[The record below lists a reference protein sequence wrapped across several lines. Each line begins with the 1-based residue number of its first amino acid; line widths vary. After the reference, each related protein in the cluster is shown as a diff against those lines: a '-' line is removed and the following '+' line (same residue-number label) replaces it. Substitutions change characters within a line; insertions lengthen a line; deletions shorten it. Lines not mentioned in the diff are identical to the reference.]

1 MVSVEPPRRLAMIMC
16 PRFAPAVFAAA
27 LLWPGLPAQADD
39 FYKGRTIDLYI
50 GTTTGGGYDGY
61 GRLVGRHIGHHIPGQ
76 PTVVIRNMPGASG
89 LALANWFYSSAAPH
103 DGSAIAI
110 LHNNMTVE
118 PVIGNKNARFDAT
131 KFNWLGSA
139 NKLVNTCVAWHT
151 VPVRTIE
158 DLRNHEWLTGG
169 TAARSS
175 TVQQANVFIVL
186 GGAKLKV
193 VKGYPS
199 STSMLLALER
209 GELEIAC
216 GIGYDSIKS
225 STGMLQAGKI
235 VPVMQLGYEKH
246 PELPNVPFIYDM
258 LLDPSMKPVLDFL
271 TIRLYVGRA
280 FATPPDVPAERIK
293 LLRTAFWATINDPA
307 LRADAE
313 KQHMEVQPVRGED
326 IQREVE
332 RLAKTP
338 RDIVAV
344 ADKVLE
350 NEINVFDAKLN
361 WIDVRGSTLTD
372 VQKKGRIIAFADRG
386 KPVKADTNGSKITI
400 AGKAA
405 KRADL
410 KAGLVCDISYLGN
423 NDQARTIA
431 CH

>member
-1 MVSVEPPRRLAMIMC
+1 MTDRASLPACLA
-16 PRFAPAVFAAA
+16 FAAA
-27 LLWPGLPAQADD
+27 LLAVAAPAQAVED
-39 FYKGRTIDLYI
+39 FYKGRSIDLYV

-61 GRLVGRHIGHHIPGQ
+61 GRLVGRFIGKHIPGQ
-76 PTVVIRNMPGASG
+76 PNVVIRNMPGASG
-89 LALANWFYSSAAPH
+89 LALANWFYSSAAPR
-103 DGSAIAI
+103 DGSALAI

-131 KFNWLGSA
+131 KFGWIGSA
-139 NKLVNTCVAWHT
+139 NKLVNTCVAWHN

-158 DLRNHEWLTGG
+158 DLRKREWLTGG

-216 GIGYDSIKS
+216 GIGWDSIKS
-225 STGMLQAGKI
+225 STGLLQTGQI
-235 VPVMQLGYEKH
+235 VPVMQLGFEKH
-246 PELPNVPFIYDM
+246 PELKDVPFIYDM
-258 LLDPSMKPVLDFL
+258 LLDPKMKDVLDYL

-280 FATPPDVPAERIK
+280 FATPPEIPADR
-293 LLRTAFWATINDPA
+293 LAALRTAFWDTINDPA
-307 LRADAE
+307 LHAE
-313 KQHMEVQPVRGED
+313 AAKQNMEFQPVRGED
-326 IQREVE
+326 IQREVA
-332 RLAKTP
+332 RLAATSK
-338 RDIVAV
+338 DIVAI

-361 WIDVRGSTLTD
+361 WIAVSASKLAA
-372 VQKKGRIIAFADRG
+372 VEKKGRVIRFEDGG
-386 KPVKADTNGSKITI
+386 KAVMADTGEAQVTI
-400 AGKAA
+400 AGKDA
-405 KRADL
+405 KSIDL

-423 NDQARTIA
+423 GDMARSVA
-431 CH
+431 CR

>member
-1 MVSVEPPRRLAMIMC
+1 MIG
-16 PRFAPAVFAAA
+16 RA
-27 LLWPGLPAQADD
+27 LLSAGLALAIVALSWAPPAHAVED
-39 FYKGRTIDLYI
+39 FYKGRSVDLYV

-61 GRLVGRHIGHHIPGQ
+61 GRLVGRFIGKHIPGQ
-76 PTVVIRNMPGASG
+76 PNVVIRNMPGASG
-89 LALANWFYSSAAPH
+89 LALANWFYSPAAPR

-131 KFNWLGSA
+131 KFGWLGSA

-158 DLRNHEWLTGG
+158 DLRKREWLVGG

-216 GIGYDSIKS
+216 GIGWDSIKS
-225 STGMLQAGKI
+225 STGLLQTGQI
-235 VPVMQLGYEKH
+235 VPVMQLGFEKH
-246 PELPNVPFIYDM
+246 PELKDVPFIYDM
-258 LLDPSMKPVLDFL
+258 LLDPQMKDVLDFL

-280 FATPPDVPAERIK
+280 FAAPPEIPADRLEA
-293 LLRTAFWATINDPA
+293 LRTAFWETVNDPA
-307 LRADAE
+307 LRAEAA
-313 KQHMEVQPVRGED
+313 KQNMEIQPVRGPD
-326 IQREVE
+326 IQREVA
-332 RLAKTP
+332 RLAGTSK
-338 RDIVAV
+338 DIVAT

-361 WIDVRGSTLTD
+361 WIEVQGSTLTA
-372 VQKKGRIIAFADRG
+372 VEKKGQLIAFDDG
-386 KPVKADTNGSKITI
+386 
-400 AGKAA
+400 GKAA
-405 KRADL
+405 KADAREAKVTIAGADAKSADL
-410 KAGLVCDISYLGN
+410 KPGLVCDISYLGN
-423 NDQARTIA
+423 GDMARSVA
-431 CH
+431 CK

>member
-1 MVSVEPPRRLAMIMC
+1 LFALA
-16 PRFAPAVFAAA
+16 VA
-27 LLWPGLPAQADD
+27 LLWPGTPAQAVED
-39 FYKGRTIDLYI
+39 FYKGRNLDLYI

-61 GRLVGRHIGHHIPGQ
+61 GRLVGRYIGKHIPGQ
-76 PTVVIRNMPGASG
+76 PNVVIRNMPGASG
-89 LALANWFYSSAAPH
+89 LALANWFYSPASPH

-158 DLRNHEWLTGG
+158 DLRSREWLTGG

-225 STGMLQAGKI
+225 STGMLQSGQI

-258 LLDPSMKPVLDFL
+258 LLDPAMKPVLDFL

-280 FATPPDVPAERIK
+280 FAAPPGIPADRLE
-293 LLRTAFWATINDPA
+293 LLRTAFWDTINDPE
-307 LRADAE
+307 LRKEAQ
-313 KQHMEVQPVRGED
+313 KQNMEIQPVRGAD
-326 IQREVE
+326 IQREVA
-332 RLAKTP
+332 RLATTP
-338 RDIVAV
+338 KDIVSM

-361 WIDVRGSTLTD
+361 WMSVQAPLTG
-372 VQKKGRIIAFADRG
+372 VEKKGRLIGFADKG
-386 KPVKADTNGSKITI
+386 KVVKADTSNAKITV
-400 AGKAA
+400 AGQKAKA
-405 KRADL
+405 ADL
-410 KAGLVCDISYLGN
+410 KPGQVCTISYLG
-423 NDQARTIA
+423 DGDAARSVT
-431 CH
+431 CP

>member
-1 MVSVEPPRRLAMIMC
+1 MTDRSSPFACLAVAI
-16 PRFAPAVFAAA
+16 AVVM
-27 LLWPGLPAQADD
+27 LWPFSPARAVED
-39 FYKGRTIDLYI
+39 FYKGRSIDLYV

-61 GRLVGRHIGHHIPGQ
+61 GRLVGRYIGKHIPGQ

-89 LALANWFYSSAAPH
+89 LALANWFYSPSAPR
-103 DGSAIAI
+103 DGSALAI

-158 DLRNHEWLTGG
+158 DLRSREWLVGG

-216 GIGYDSIKS
+216 GIGWDSIKS
-225 STGMLQAGKI
+225 STGYLQTGEI
-235 VPVMQLGYEKH
+235 VPVMQLGFEVH
-246 PELPNVPFIYDM
+246 PELKNVPFIYDM
-258 LLDPSMKPVLDFL
+258 LLDPTMKDVLDFL

-280 FATPPDVPAERIK
+280 FATPPDIPADR
-293 LLRTAFWATINDPA
+293 LGNLRTAFWATINDPE
-307 LRADAE
+307 LRAEAAR
-313 KQHMEVQPVRGED
+313 QNMEIQPVRGED
-326 IQREVE
+326 IQREVA
-332 RLAKTP
+332 RLAATP
-338 RDIVAV
+338 KDIVAI

-350 NEINVFDAKLN
+350 NDINVFDAKLN
-361 WIDVRGSTLTD
+361 WIEVKASTLTGIE
-372 VQKKGRIIAFADRG
+372 KKGRMIGFTDSG
-386 KPVKADTNGSKITI
+386 KPAKADTTDAQITI
-400 AGKAA
+400 AGKEA
-405 KRADL
+405 KSADL
-410 KAGLVCDISYLGN
+410 KLGLVCSISYLGN
-423 NDQARTIA
+423 NDRARSIT
-431 CH
+431 CE

>member
-1 MVSVEPPRRLAMIMC
+1 MTDRGSLTALITL
-16 PRFAPAVFAAA
+16 AAA
-27 LLWPGLPAQADD
+27 VLWPSSPAHAVED
-39 FYKGRTIDLYI
+39 FYNGRSVDLYV

-61 GRLVGRHIGHHIPGQ
+61 GRMVGRFIGKHIPGQ

-89 LALANWFYSSAAPH
+89 LVMANHLYNQAPR
-103 DGSAIAI
+103 DGSVIAI

-131 KFNWLGSA
+131 KFSWLGSA

-158 DLRNHEWLTGG
+158 DLRNREWLVGG
-169 TAARSS
+169 TASRSS

-216 GIGYDSIKS
+216 GIGWDSIKS
-225 STGMLQAGKI
+225 STGLLQTGQI
-235 VPVMQLGYEKH
+235 VPVMQLGFEKH
-246 PELPNVPFIYDM
+246 PELKEVPFIYDM
-258 LLDPSMKPVLDFL
+258 LLDPKMKDVLDFL

-280 FATPPDVPAERIK
+280 FAAPPELPPGRLEV
-293 LLRTAFWATINDPA
+293 LRTAFWATVNDPD
-307 LRADAE
+307 LHAE
-313 KQHMEVQPVRGED
+313 AAKQNMEIQPVRGED
-326 IQREVE
+326 IQREVA
-332 RLAKTP
+332 RLANTP
-338 RDIVAV
+338 KNIVAI

-361 WIDVRGSTLTD
+361 WIAVQASALTG
-372 VQKKGRIIAFADRG
+372 VEKKGRIIAFNHGG
-386 KPVKADTNGSKITI
+386 KPAKADTANAQVTI
-400 AGKAA
+400 AGKEA
-405 KRADL
+405 KNTDL
-410 KAGLVCDISYLGN
+410 KPGLVCDISYLGN

-431 CH
+431 CR